1 MKTRSL
7 SLPLARVNGG
17 SWPVWRGPPMTSRA
31 LFHRVL
37 LGVGML
43 SAIYAIAETIAFRH
57 DPIGYYDEGIVT
69 TGAHL
74 LLWGKLAY
82 RDFYT
87 NYPPGIFLLLAAMFK
102 LEGTS
107 IAVARGLGL
116 ALHLAVGFGA
126 GKVAGRL
133 LGGRFSCIA
142 AGLVLTWLVPIRMV
156 PFAWLAGLSVAL
168 LVCEAWAWARARDR
182 CSGYLAVGALL
193 GAVSWFRHDLFVYFS
208 LTLCMFGALWFV
220 VSREHGARLRVA
232 LWIGIGALISVSLFW
247 LPVLVSGGLEK
258 PLGDLFLDQV
268 RYVMPARTLPLPP
281 VFALNPVLDSFLSLP
296 AFLQRPFEGAV
307 VLVLA
312 GPLLAGAAFLLPRSS
327 GMKNRWD
334 AVWPAALAISV
345 IPQMLG
351 RTDTHHALFSVTPA
365 LLFAWLWFHGGPER
379 HWRAVTAWP
388 WAMLG
393 VSLLYFPAQM
403 PPEHHDAPQR
413 NNPPELARAS
423 ETWVSPVQAEALTF
437 IYQHTQPGDP
447 IYVGFTD
454 HRWIFINDVN
464 LYFLAD
470 RVGATRYMQF
480 DPNVVNRDEVQ
491 RQMIVELERTRPRV
505 AILSKISQRR
515 NERNQSS
522 NMGASFLDQYLGAHY
537 QTMAESSRYVLALRK
552 PMSVELAAQGF

>member
-1 MKTRSL
+1 
-7 SLPLARVNGG
+7 
-17 SWPVWRGPPMTSRA
+17 MTSRA

-37 LGVGML
+37 VGVGMV

-74 LLWGKLAY
+74 LLWGKRAY

-133 LGGRFSCIA
+133 LGGRFSWVA

-156 PFAWLAGLSVAL
+156 PFAWLAGLSLAL

-208 LTLCMFGALWFV
+208 LTLCVFGALWFV
-220 VSREHGARLRVA
+220 ASRGRGVRLRVP

-247 LPVLVSGGLEK
+247 LPVLVFAGLEK
-258 PLGDLFLDQV
+258 T
-268 RYVMPARTLPLPP
+268 ARR
-281 VFALNPVLDSFLSLP
+281 S
-296 AFLQRPFEGAV
+296 
-307 VLVLA
+307 
-312 GPLLAGAAFLLPRSS
+312 LPRSGALRNARTNVAATTGLRAEPGARLVLFAADFS
-327 GMKNRWD
+327 AEAVRGRRSSRLGRAATRRRGVSSASIVGHEEPMGRRVASRPRHFRDPAD
-334 AVWPAALAISV
+334 ARSYGYAPRSFQRDPRAALR
-345 IPQMLG
+345 L
-351 RTDTHHALFSVTPA
+351 ALVPRGAGATLA
-365 LLFAWLWFHGGPER
+365 
-379 HWRAVTAWP
+379 AVTAWP

-393 VSLLYFPAQM
+393 ASLLYFPAQM

-423 ETWVSPVQAEALTF
+423 ETWVSAVQAEALTF
-437 IYQHTQPGDP
+437 IYRHTQPGDL

-480 DPNVVNRDEVQ
+480 DPNVVNRQEVQ
-491 RQMIVELERTRPRV
+491 RQMIAELEQTRPRV
-505 AILSKISQRR
+505 VILSKVSQRR
-515 NERNQSS
+515 NERNESS

-552 PMSVELAAQGF
+552 PMSVELATQGF